1 MRARPPREWRRTE
14 IEVRPRIMCWSDR
27 QILVETVFRITPC
40 RGFRLTL
47 AGFDAGAVRMRQVLG
62 WSGATSVA
70 ITEGQRARICSRLS
84 WDS

>member
-1 MRARPPREWRRTE
+1 MIESFDRMIDLLAYIRAGLGDD
-14 IEVRPRIMCWSDR
+14 WSVIGR
-27 QILVETVFRITPC
+27 
-40 RGFRLTL
+40 
-47 AGFDAGAVRMRQVLG
+47 AVRMRQVLG